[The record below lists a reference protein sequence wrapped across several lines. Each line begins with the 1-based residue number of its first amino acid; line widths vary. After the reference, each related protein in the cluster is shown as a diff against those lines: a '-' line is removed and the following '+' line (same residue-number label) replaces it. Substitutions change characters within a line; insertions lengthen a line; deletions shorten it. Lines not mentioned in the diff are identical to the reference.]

1 MFVKPTGLTKEQRAY
16 IPACLAIAYCPLQ
29 RVASG
34 GENQSLVI
42 HDANSGPGPAA
53 VALAKTL
60 GYRVFCT
67 ISDTCQGRQKPFF
80 LSWVLKVWFIKGSL
94 ASMLIFFTAST
105 EISSRHLGFEKQ

>member
-1 MFVKPTGLTKEQRAY
+1 MFVKPTGLTKEEQAY
-16 IPACLAIAYCPLQ
+16 IPTCLAIAYCALQ

-34 GENQSLVI
+34 GENQSLLI

-67 ISDTCQGRQKPFF
+67 ISDTCQ
-80 LSWVLKVWFIKGSL
+80 
-94 ASMLIFFTAST
+94 AST
-105 EISSRHLGFEKQ
+105 KTVFF